1 MRTYRTA
8 TTKQI
13 PADAR
18 FSTRGGVK
26 YVTATIG
33 GKKVT
38 GQVTSKGTIRIEAD
52 FYSLQFRDNMGIVRN
67 MKAYSNKSDS
77 EALGVTITSLMEPST
92 DQGIVE
98 NLPSRIKDK
107 LAEFKIIENKGG
119 GLTLDDLIG
128 KYEIWLRSTLVK
140 RHSLRRSDKYCTNTI
155 KTIRKIAEVCK
166 FNYYADINIPA
177 IEIALGDMGMKTA
190 SYNGYVVA
198 IKSFCK
204 WAVNGEWAT
213 RNKITGLDYVTGE
226 DKQERRA
233 FTTDEMFRLLET
245 TRNAPARFGLT
256 SEQRVLMYLLAT
268 ETGLRKNELLSLK
281 QSSFDL
287 DKGIVRL
294 PREKAKNRKK
304 VELPVRQA
312 LVGILGRYFMKYP
325 SLDRLFPQNNKFRAS
340 DMLKLDLADA
350 NIPLETDEGIAC
362 FHSLRHTFSSNL
374 DETSASW
381 IQVKTLMRHT
391 LGKDTTAG
399 YTKKS
404 ITIEKLRA
412 VVEQL
417 PGFEY
422 PKRDKAVG

>member
-1 MRTYRTA
+1 
-8 TTKQI
+8 
-13 PADAR
+13 
-18 FSTRGGVK
+18 
-26 YVTATIG
+26 
-33 GKKVT
+33 
-38 GQVTSKGTIRIEAD
+38 
-52 FYSLQFRDNMGIVRN
+52 LQFRDNMGIVRN

-92 DQGIVE
+92 DQGIAE
-98 NLPSRIKDK
+98 NLPFRIKDK

-119 GLTLDDLIG
+119 GLTLDDLIS
-128 KYEIWLRSTLVK
+128 KYEVWLRSTLVK

-304 VELPVRQA
+304 VELPVRLA
-312 LVGILGRYFMKYP
+312 LVGILRRYFIKYP
-325 SLDRLFPQNNKFRAS
+325 SLDRLFP
-340 DMLKLDLADA
+340 
-350 NIPLETDEGIAC
+350 
-362 FHSLRHTFSSNL
+362 
-374 DETSASW
+374 
-381 IQVKTLMRHT
+381 
-391 LGKDTTAG
+391 
-399 YTKKS
+399 
-404 ITIEKLRA
+404 
-412 VVEQL
+412 
-417 PGFEY
+417 
-422 PKRDKAVG
+422 